1 LNLKKDAAIERMKL
15 DKLYGKQTK
24 IIAKIMK
31 TDAYNTKS
39 MEDGSISALTLLLRN
54 TGLVAFPLFK

>member
-1 LNLKKDAAIERMKL
+1 MKL